1 MHESNY
7 QILDDLLLRADAE
20 CDAAECHG
28 ALTGL
33 ACSGAEGGA
42 DAWLEQVTGDLDPAD
57 ASVAECR
64 AMMLQVYRNCCVDL
78 ESELMS
84 FQPLLPDDSESLT
97 VRAAALGRWC
107 QGFLFGLSLGG
118 LPDLESLPGDV
129 GEIIRDLSEITRA
142 GVDDG
147 GDEEESEKDY
157 VEIVEFVRVST
168 QLVHEELQSPV
179 EAHESAPT
187 LH

>member
-1 MHESNY
+1 MQESNF
-7 QILDDLLLRADAE
+7 QILDELLLRSEAE

-33 ACSGAEGGA
+33 ACSGAVGGA
-42 DAWLEQVTGDLDPAD
+42 EAWLAHVTGDLDPAD
-57 ASVAECR
+57 TNVAECR
-64 AMMLQVYRNCCVDL
+64 AMMMQVYRNCCVDL
-78 ESELMS
+78 ESDLMR
-84 FQPLLPDDSESLT
+84 FQPLLPEDTESLS
-97 VRAAALGRWC
+97 VRTAALGRWC

-129 GEIIRDLSEITRA
+129 AEIIRDLSEITRA
-142 GVDDG
+142 GIDEG
-147 GDEEESEKDY
+147 GDEEECEKDY
-157 VEIVEFVRVST
+157 VEIVEFVRVSA

-179 EAHESAPT
+179 DTQDSAPT

>member
-7 QILDDLLLRADAE
+7 QILDDLLRRADAE

-33 ACSGAEGGA
+33 ACYGAAKGA
-42 DAWLEQVTGDLDPAD
+42 DAWLEQVSGDLDPED
-57 ASVAECR
+57 VNVAECR
-64 AMMLQVYRNCCVDL
+64 AMILQVYRNCCIDL

-84 FQPLLPDDSESLT
+84 FQPLLPDDSESLA

-129 GEIIRDLSEITRA
+129 AEIIRDLSEITRA
-142 GVDDG
+142 GIDDG
-147 GDEEESEKDY
+147 SDEEESEKYY
-157 VEIVEFVRVST
+157 VELVEFVRVSA
-168 QLVHEELQSPV
+168 QLIHEELQPAA